1 MKILLTG
8 ARIIDPAQTIDA
20 IADVLLENGKI
31 VKTGVDLLS
40 SVKSK
45 DAAKIKILELGGMTL
60 TPGLIDMHTHL
71 REPGL

>member
-20 IADVLLENGKI
+20 IADVLLENVKI